1 MKKKLLI
8 LTQKLQF
15 FQKQKNEFST
25 QRKNFL
31 YLPRKQ
37 FSLQINS
44 CLKSSFR
51 TINLF
56 LPKRKKFSAQRKKKF
71 YQFQLF
77 YAVHN
82 IIVKCFFSFCN
93 IFCYTSL
100 QHTFFSTHFFLPS
113 IFILR
118 VFYIVCNCILAFIY
132 LFIFFF
138 NFGKTLISFTNLF
151 LVVFLCYL
159 GNIQL
164 MNLQTF
170 SYMWKNI

>member
-56 LPKRKKFSAQRKKKF
+56 LPKRKNFSAQRKKKF

-118 VFYIVCNCILAFIY
+118 VFYIVCNCILAYF
-132 LFIFFF
+132 FFFFF
-138 NFGKTLISFTNLF
+138 NFGKTLISFTNFF
-151 LVVFLCYL
+151 LQSFFVILV
-159 GNIQL
+159 I
-164 MNLQTF
+164 F
-170 SYMWKNI
+170 S